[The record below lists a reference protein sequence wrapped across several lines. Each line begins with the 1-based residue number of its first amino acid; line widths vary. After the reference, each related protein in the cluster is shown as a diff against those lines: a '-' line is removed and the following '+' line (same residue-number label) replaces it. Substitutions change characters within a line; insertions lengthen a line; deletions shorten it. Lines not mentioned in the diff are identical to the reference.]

1 MAKQKLVKI
10 LDPDEIITT
19 IAPHVQYSPTEPGA
33 PLSDKECNELNV
45 SIYGGVLGEAITVIN
60 RILSKRNV
68 RKCGCGYP
76 PHVGRCQPD
85 NSERNES
92 PVPIDE
98 DLIGKAL
105 TAYNTHKFTEITTAY
120 EKMAAAA
127 RVIADELLGPVAD
140 DEWISPDDGKTVQA
154 TRYGVNQIL
163 AKRRA
168 RIGAKTKTP
177 EERVKIEEVA
187 THATD
192 GSCYWEKRLY
202 CDGNEMK
209 QIDVLNYAYQGLI
222 EKLKKEEADRTRV
235 ESR

>member
-1 MAKQKLVKI
+1 MPELTESQRQNAKRAWQDAAMAKQKLVKI

-127 RVIADELLGPVAD
+127 RVIADELLGP
-140 DEWISPDDGKTVQA
+140 A
-154 TRYGVNQIL
+154 TFNEAVKFGPGCQ
-163 AKRRA
+163 
-168 RIGAKTKTP
+168 TE
-177 EERVKIEEVA
+177 EERSFKVDAMLAARRGRIEAKPKTDAEKIADMLIAKGPDTPDAYRQVA
-187 THATD
+187 A
-192 GSCYWEKRLY
+192 E
-202 CDGNEMK
+202 
-209 QIDVLNYAYQGLI
+209 IV
-222 EKLKKEEADRTRV
+222 EKLKADRTRV
-235 ESR
+235 ESK